1 MMRRIFLRIS
11 LALVFLSGASC
22 VVAPPPGASA
32 SAPVPGPAARQI
44 MLQRVSAIIVTGR
57 DDVDRWVASR
67 FSGPGEPGDAD
78 GGSAAPISPDG
89 YFLTAD
95 HVLANARGRNIFVLY
110 GRGGRLA
117 THQARVVWRSPGSD
131 LALLHIDA
139 ATPYFYQWTPP
150 GRWLGT
156 GHPVMHGGIATG
168 FKSPPG
174 KLRTAIGPE
183 SFMTGPRRFK
193 IDIPLKPGD
202 SGGPVLDGHG
212 NLVGINS
219 AVEFIIPMETAI
231 FLDSEGNRPSVRKID
246 SIIKRDRARRGRP

>member
-1 MMRRIFLRIS
+1 MRRIS
-11 LALVFLSGASC
+11 PWLALVITCLAGTAC
-22 VVAPPPGASA
+22 MVAPPPPVS
-32 SAPVPGPAARQI
+32 SLAPGQAARQI
-44 MLQRVSAIIVTGR
+44 MVQRVSAIIVTHR
-57 DDVDRWVASR
+57 DNVDHWVASR
-67 FSGPGEPGDAD
+67 FAGPEEPGDAD

-95 HVLANARGRNIFVLY
+95 HVLANARGRNVFVLY

-117 THQARVVWRSPGSD
+117 THKARIVWRSPGSD

-150 GRWLGT
+150 GRGLRP
-156 GHPVMHGGIATG
+156 GHQVMHGGIATG

-174 KLRTAIGPE
+174 KMRTGLAPE
-183 SFMTGPRRFK
+183 SYFTGSRSFK

-202 SGGPVLDGHG
+202 SGGPVLDGNG
-212 NLVGINS
+212 RLVGINS

-231 FLDSEGNRPSVRKID
+231 FLDSEGNRPSVRQIE
-246 SIIKRDRARRGRP
+246 SIMRRDRARRGRQ